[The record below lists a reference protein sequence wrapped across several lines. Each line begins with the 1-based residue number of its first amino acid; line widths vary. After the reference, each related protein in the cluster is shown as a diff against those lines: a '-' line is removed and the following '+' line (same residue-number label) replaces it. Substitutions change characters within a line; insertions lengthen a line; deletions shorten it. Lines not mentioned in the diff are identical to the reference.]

1 MTINLKR
8 LKAERIASGMTQDE
22 VAHRMGWKTRTPYA
36 KRENGIV
43 SIGADELAKITL
55 IFGLPMEKI
64 TIFFDN
70 SVPEREQLLAQKGKF
85 IVIRIEI
92 ENLSDFIESA
102 KEVVKKAEELE
113 VSVQR
118 LNEIELEL
126 KTKTTN

>member
-55 IFGLPMEKI
+55 IFGLPMGKI

-85 IVIRIEI
+85 IVIRIKI

-113 VSVQR
+113 VAVRQ
-118 LNEIELEL
+118 LNETGLEL
-126 KTKTTN
+126 KVKTTN